1 MLFSEVYG
9 TYFRMVEEIVRD
21 SITGELDQQRILR
34 IVQEKGFEESVL
46 TVPQAFKE
54 QKWPLID
61 KNNHTK
67 IKHYPTMPLTTIEK
81 QWLKSLTMDPRIR
94 LFNPDIHGLEE
105 VEPLI
110 TPDMF
115 VFYDRYNDGDPYEDP
130 DYIGMFRAILRAI
143 RNKKKLSIMF
153 STVKGKLTTWTGVPA
168 ALEYSS
174 KDDKFRLRMLFADM
188 PERTIPLAQIK
199 EYRVYEESG
208 QAIKEVTFKKQE
220 LIIVVTDER
229 NAMERFLVQ
238 FSPYEKSAEK
248 LDDHLYRVKLLYAED
263 DLKEIVIQLLSFG
276 PMLRV
281 IGPDRVIQSMKRR
294 VNAQLRNQL
303 I

>member
-1 MLFSEVYG
+1 
-9 TYFRMVEEIVRD
+9 
-21 SITGELDQQRILR
+21 
-34 IVQEKGFEESVL
+34 
-46 TVPQAFKE
+46 
-54 QKWPLID
+54 
-61 KNNHTK
+61 
-67 IKHYPTMPLTTIEK
+67 
-81 QWLKSLTMDPRIR
+81 
-94 LFNPDIHGLEE
+94 
-105 VEPLI
+105 
-110 TPDMF
+110 
-115 VFYDRYNDGDPYEDP
+115 
-130 DYIGMFRAILRAI
+130 
-143 RNKKKLSIMF
+143 MF

-208 QAIKEVTFKKQE
+208 QTIKEVTFRKQE

-294 VNAQLRNQL
+294 VDAQLRNQL